1 MNALRN
7 LDDRVLG
14 NRLTGDGPAAILRV
28 VWWVSRVVFVALAL
42 IVLLGVLF
50 TKAPTNAHNVIVR
63 NVLSL
68 SKDVAGPFRDVFAPK
83 KPQNALVI
91 NYVVAAAVYLLL
103 GVLVGKLPPRGKQ

>member
-1 MNALRN
+1 MGALRD

-14 NRLTGDGPAAILRV
+14 NRFRGDAPVAVLRV
-28 VWWVSRVVFVALAL
+28 IWRVSQVVFVALAV

-68 SKDVAGPFRDVFAPK
+68 AKDVAGPFKDVFAPK
-83 KPQNALVI
+83 KPEDALVI
-91 NYVVAAAVYLLL
+91 NYLVAAAVYFGLAL
-103 GVLVGKLPPRGKQ
+103 VVGKLPPRSK